1 MSTNVQINV
10 VSTNMEKDS
19 LKMKGAGMLKEPS
32 VDECLVIHVETGEK
46 RNSTIYRKDGQVVAE
61 LKGRDGQ
68 EK

>member
-10 VSTNMEKDS
+10 VSADMEKDS
-19 LKMKGAGMLKEPS
+19 LKMKGAGKLKEPS

>member
-19 LKMKGAGMLKEPS
+19 LKMKGAGMLKEPAGELS
-32 VDECLVIHVETGEK
+32 VIHVKPGIKSNIYGE
-46 RNSTIYRKDGQVVAE
+46 DGQLVAK
-61 LKGRDGQ
+61 LNGRDGR